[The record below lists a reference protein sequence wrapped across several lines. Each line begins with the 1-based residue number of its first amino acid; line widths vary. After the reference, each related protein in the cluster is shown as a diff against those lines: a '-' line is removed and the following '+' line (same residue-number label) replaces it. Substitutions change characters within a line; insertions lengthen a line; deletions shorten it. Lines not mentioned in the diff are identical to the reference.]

1 MPLLSNQTQINKGVF
16 NLSRVTTATL
26 QEMKA
31 KGVKST
37 LLTAYDYPTARLLDE
52 AGIDILLVGDSLGN
66 VVLGYENTLPV
77 TMEESLHHTAAVA
90 RGAKRAM
97 VVGDMPFLSYQTTIA
112 DAVWN
117 AGRYLKEAG
126 AHAVKLE
133 GGRERADAVRAM
145 VETGIPVMGHL
156 GLTPQSV
163 HQFGGFRVQGK
174 SEDAARRLIEDA
186 VILEEAGIFSLVL
199 ECVPAELAEE
209 VTTNLCIPTLSCG
222 AGPRCSGQ
230 VMVLHDM
237 LGFSGGKVPKFVKQ
251 YANLHDVIIEALTTF
266 KKEVQEGVFPGPEH
280 CYK

>member
-1 MPLLSNQTQINKGVF
+1 MSQ
-16 NLSRVTTATL
+16 VTTAAL
-26 QEMKA
+26 QEMTE
-31 KGVKST
+31 KGDKIT

-52 AGIDILLVGDSLGN
+52 AGIDIMLVGDSLGN

-90 RGAKRAM
+90 RGTMRAM
-97 VVGDMPFLSYQTTIA
+97 VVGDMPFLTYQTTVA

-163 HQFGGFRVQGK
+163 HKFGGYRVQGK
-174 SEDAARRLIEDA
+174 TGDAAEYLIEDA
-186 VILEEAGIFSLVL
+186 LILQEAGIFSVVL
-199 ECVPAELAEE
+199 ECVPAEVAAE
-209 VTTNLCIPTLSCG
+209 VTKRLSIPTLSCG
-222 AGPRCSGQ
+222 AGPHCSGQ

-237 LGFSGGKVPKFVKQ
+237 LGYTGRKVPKFVKK
-251 YANLHDVIIEALTTF
+251 YANLHDVIVEALTTF
-266 KKEVQEGVFPGPEH
+266 KKEVKEGEFPGPEH
-280 CYK
+280 CYNMPE

>member
-1 MPLLSNQTQINKGVF
+1 M
-16 NLSRVTTATL
+16 SRVTTATL

-90 RGAKRAM
+90 RGAERAM
-97 VVGDMPFLSYQTTIA
+97 VVGDMPFLSYQTTVA

-186 VILEEAGIFSLVL
+186 VILEEAGIFSLLL

-209 VTTNLCIPTLSCG
+209 VTNDLCIPTLSCG
-222 AGPRCSGQ
+222 DSHRAEL
-230 VMVLHDM
+230 M
-237 LGFSGGKVPKFVKQ
+237 
-251 YANLHDVIIEALTTF
+251 
-266 KKEVQEGVFPGPEH
+266 KKGN
-280 CYK
+280 